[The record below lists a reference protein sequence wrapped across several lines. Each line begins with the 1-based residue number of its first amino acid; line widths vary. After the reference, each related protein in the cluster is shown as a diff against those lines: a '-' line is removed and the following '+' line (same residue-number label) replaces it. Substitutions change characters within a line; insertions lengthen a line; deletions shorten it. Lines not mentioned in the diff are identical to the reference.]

1 VDSCITAVY
10 IHCFASLP
18 RTTDTHENN
27 EDELE
32 IDARALDLVI
42 PGRFA
47 SYLS

>member
-1 VDSCITAVY
+1 MPS
-10 IHCFASLP
+10 
-18 RTTDTHENN
+18 TTDTHENI

-32 IDARALDLVI
+32 IDARALDLII